1 MLAGG
6 IGERTILLN
15 TPDTTIAEQVAVLKQ
30 RSAERLPAEVRAVF
44 GAHVAKLDADGVP
57 AGVPGPGAVMPD
69 GDLLDAHGRPT
80 SLEAARGGRAAV
92 VVFYRGEWCPYCNL
106 TLRVYQDKLAPELG
120 VLGVALIAVSPQ
132 KPDGALSVQEKNE
145 LSFTVLSDPGNQVG
159 GRLGI
164 LSAQSDDMRAA
175 RATLGVNVA
184 DTNAD
189 GTDMLPM
196 PAVVIVDAAG
206 TIRWIDVHPNY
217 TIRTEPAEILA
228 ALARVDR

>member
-1 MLAGG
+1 MSTTD
-6 IGERTILLN
+6 I
-15 TPDTTIAEQVAVLKQ
+15 TIAEQVVVLQQ

-44 GAHVAKLDADGVP
+44 GAHVAQLDAAGVP
-57 AGVPGPGAVMPD
+57 AGIPVPGAAMPD
-69 GDLLDAHGRPT
+69 GDLLDAHGRPA
-80 SLEAARGGRAAV
+80 SLETARGGRAAV

-106 TLRVYQDKLAPELG
+106 TLRVYQDKLAPELDA
-120 VLGVALIAVSPQ
+120 LGVALIAVSPQ
-132 KPDGALSVQEKNE
+132 KPDGALSMQEKNE
-145 LSFTVLSDPGNQVG
+145 LSFTVLSDPGNQIG

-164 LSAQSDDMRAA
+164 LSAQGDDLRAA

-196 PAVVIVDAAG
+196 PAVVIVDTAG

-228 ALARVDR
+228 ALAGIDR